1 MDTPLCEVGM
11 IPENQLL
18 CFGAQGWIWESEP
31 PAPKEKPRTKAQEKN
46 QSRSP
51 AILLA
56 SPRWRVAWQLTAAAV
71 ADDDAPTRLTVHMS
85 QQKSPEDQSGDR
97 ACNINDLA

>member
-1 MDTPLCEVGM
+1 M

-46 QSRSP
+46 QSRSLFSP
-51 AILLA
+51 FFWPVLAGVLLGNL
-56 SPRWRVAWQLTAAAV
+56 PPLLLLMM
-71 ADDDAPTRLTVHMS
+71 TRLL
-85 QQKSPEDQSGDR
+85 G
-97 ACNINDLA
+97 

>member
-1 MDTPLCEVGM
+1 MGERAARAKRKAPDKSSGEEPVALS
-11 IPENQLL
+11 LL
-18 CFGAQGWIWESEP
+18 
-31 PAPKEKPRTKAQEKN
+31 
-46 QSRSP
+46 